1 MKMSARP
8 GELRLLDPAVV
19 ARIASME
26 LRARTVVEGF
36 LSGLHRSPN
45 RGFSV
50 EFAEYRPYLPGD
62 DLAAI
67 DWKVY
72 ARSDR
77 HYVKKY
83 EEETNLSCH
92 ILLDVSASMGY
103 ASAEVSKLTYA
114 ASLAASLAYL
124 IARQRDAVGLVVFDD
139 ELLTLLPASARPG
152 HLHGLLVS
160 LDRLELGHRSNV
172 SGPLH
177 RVAEMLKKRGLV
189 ILISDLLDDVDAVIS
204 GLKHL
209 RFKGSDVIVFHVMDP
224 HELTFPFQHASRFR
238 DMETSSE
245 VLAVPSAVR
254 ADYLRRVGELLR
266 AYERELRTAG
276 IDYHRLETS
285 QPLDLALMQYL
296 STRERL
302 M

>member
-1 MKMSARP
+1 VKIASRP
-8 GELRLLDPAVV
+8 GELRFLDPAVV

-36 LSGLHRSPN
+36 LSGLHQSPN

-77 HYVKKY
+77 YYVKKY
-83 EEETNLSCH
+83 EEETNLTCH
-92 ILLDVSASMGY
+92 LLLDVSASMGY
-103 ASAEVSKLTYA
+103 ASA
-114 ASLAASLAYL
+114 AYL
-124 IARQRDAVGLVVFDD
+124 IVRQRDSVGLMAFDD
-139 ELLTLLPASARPG
+139 ALVTMLPASARPG

-189 ILISDLLDDVDAVIS
+189 VLISDLLDEPDAVIG

-209 RFKGSDVIVFHVMDP
+209 RFRGSDVIVFHVLDP
-224 HELTFPFQHASRFR
+224 HELTFPFERESRFR
-238 DMETSSE
+238 DLETSSE
-245 VLAVPSAVR
+245 VLAVPAAVR
-254 ADYLRRVGELLR
+254 AGYLRRMGALLEV
-266 AYERELRTAG
+266 YERELRTVG

-285 QPLDLALMQYL
+285 QPLDLALMRYL
-296 STRERL
+296 STRSRL